1 MCQIYYFVLAIIQII
16 GDGGRQGMGK
26 AVMGGPGE
34 EYFAKCIFMP
44 LQERSNKL
52 GWVHWYVMQRRK
64 KIMAA

>member
-16 GDGGRQGMGK
+16 GGGGRQGMGK

-52 GWVHWYVMQRRK
+52 GWAH
-64 KIMAA
+64 